1 MNLKSSDGSVIRL
14 ENVQK
19 VYDLKGIKV
28 HALRDITL
36 TVKNGDFICV
46 MGPSG
51 SGKTTL
57 LNIIGCLDT
66 PTRGEVH
73 IQDRPVYNMSDDELA
88 RVRGEYIGFVFQ
100 TFNLIPRI
108 TALQNVMLPLLF
120 AGKFKK
126 WGWRK
131 RAEKLLSDVGLA
143 HRMHHKPTEISGGE
157 MQRVAIARA
166 LANDPIV
173 ILADEPTGNLDSE
186 TGKEIMDLFKF
197 LNEKGKTIITVTH
210 DPLVA
215 SYGRKTVR
223 LKDGRIVEGE

>member
-1 MNLKSSDGSVIRL
+1 MNPENSDGSAIRL

-19 VYDLKGIKV
+19 VYDLKGIRV
-28 HALRDITL
+28 YALRNVTL
-36 TVKNGDFICV
+36 TIKDGDFVCV

-66 PTRGEVH
+66 PTSGEVY
-73 IQDRPVYNMSDDELA
+73 IQDKPVYNMSEGELA
-88 RVRGEYIGFVFQ
+88 RLRGEYIGFVFQ

-108 TALQNVMLPLLF
+108 TALQNVMLPMLF
-120 AGKFKK
+120 AKKFKK
-126 WGWRK
+126 WEWRK
-131 RAEKLLSDVGLA
+131 RAEKLLGDVGLA
-143 HRMHHKPTEISGGE
+143 HRMHHKPTEMSGGE

-197 LNEKGKTIITVTH
+197 LNEKGKTIVTVTH

-215 SYGRKTVR
+215 SYGRETIQ
-223 LKDGRIVEGE
+223 LKDGRIGDE